1 MLRHTEFTKLRVKVR
16 LELGII
22 LSLGKFDISYSGEG
36 NFNVLIL
43 HAPITTT
50 IIYDDLTFFPNKLKM
65 SLDSRFCKLIRAK
78 KLHQTVGG
86 RLLYSYL
93 VRPKKD
99 QKTKLTK
106 KYPDCRSDVVG

>member
-1 MLRHTEFTKLRVKVR
+1 MMLRHTEFTKLRVKVR

-36 NFNVLIL
+36 NFDVLIL

-65 SLDSRFCKLIRAK
+65 SLDSRFCKLIPDSRWSFALFLPCETEK
-78 KLHQTVGG
+78 
-86 RLLYSYL
+86 
-93 VRPKKD
+93 RPKN
-99 QKTKLTK
+99 KTDK
-106 KYPDCRSDVVG
+106 KISGL